1 MTWNTCPLHAA
12 LPESRSASTV
22 MRMAF
27 KVSRISAGP
36 RLGAQPMV
44 RWPADIISEAEFRD
58 APKMNWVKA
67 LLLLSCLI
75 VECADLVTTN
85 VILDHGWTELNPF
98 MRLAQTWLGEWWLIP
113 KLSLAFVVIWLLS
126 RSNNLYNISRV
137 ALCST
142 PAPNNLIII
151 AGMGFAPSHFASYGN
166 WRAEATKRPQ

>member
-1 MTWNTCPLHAA
+1 MRRYQ
-12 LPESRSASTV
+12 SRSASTV

-27 KVSRISAGP
+27 KESRISAGP

-85 VILDHGWTELNPF
+85 VILDHGLGELNPF
-98 MRLAQTWLGEWWLIP
+98 MRLAQTWLGAWWLIP
-113 KLSLAFVVIWLLS
+113 KLSLTFVVMWLLS
-126 RSNNLYNISRV
+126 RSNNLYNISLVV

-142 PAPNNLIII
+142 PVLNNLIII
-151 AGMGFAPSHFASYGN
+151 AGM
-166 WRAEATKRPQ
+166 K